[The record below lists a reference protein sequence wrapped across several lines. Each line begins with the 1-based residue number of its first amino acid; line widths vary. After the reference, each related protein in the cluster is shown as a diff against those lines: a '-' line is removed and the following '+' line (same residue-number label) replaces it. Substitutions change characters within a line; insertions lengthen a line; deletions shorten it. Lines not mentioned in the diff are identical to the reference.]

1 MRIRLLSVMRL
12 QLMADEAT
20 GTASALVVELLDGT
34 VLWDWDA
41 YVIAREIGFPLRF
54 EQYDGGD
61 PVAHLCLRGL
71 HVRPLSQ
78 SHKALIVVSMCGW
91 VSRGRPKREKSTESV
106 DFSDNPTKCRT
117 TVEMA
122 ELARVGTTLISQ
134 AKVVS
139 ALGLTERVLAG
150 ALGFADAYRRARV
163 VCGCGLEKSVQSG
176 ETSFDRAYQQAL
188 SEVPI
193 SGEEKNQS
201 GWSDRAVLR
210 DQIRYLEGENARLL
224 EQVALLRVENEEQK
238 SAATALGNALKRE
251 RKRSEAAEAEVDTL
265 RKQLERPR
273 IEP

>member
-12 QLMADEAT
+12 QLMADEAI

-54 EQYDGGD
+54 EQYYGGD

-117 TVEMA
+117 TEEMA
-122 ELARVGTTLISQ
+122 GVGTTLISQ

-150 ALGFADAYRRARV
+150 DLGFADAYRRARV
-163 VCGCGLEKSVQSG
+163 VCGCGLEKSV
-176 ETSFDRAYQQAL
+176 
-188 SEVPI
+188 
-193 SGEEKNQS
+193 
-201 GWSDRAVLR
+201 
-210 DQIRYLEGENARLL
+210 
-224 EQVALLRVENEEQK
+224 
-238 SAATALGNALKRE
+238 
-251 RKRSEAAEAEVDTL
+251 
-265 RKQLERPR
+265 
-273 IEP
+273 